1 MPVEADTA
9 PRAGASPTLAG
20 MDAGSEGVSVRVCEK
35 CGAKEA
41 PGSRFCAS
49 CGEYLGWD
57 GGAATLGGA
66 PLAGTV
72 PPPSAQDVTRS
83 LPLPPDAP
91 PPIFVAPPPVEV
103 PASNLAVR
111 PPDVSGGDHDVM
123 LAPGGTAVS
132 ELTLHNPSSVVDG
145 YTISAED
152 PPPWLI
158 VAPDE
163 AHLMP
168 GQTREVHITFGT
180 RPVEM
185 VVAQRF
191 SLTLTV
197 CSTADRTRSTEVAVA
212 ITVPPIGPRASI
224 DANPSLVRLDDAT
237 KGSFV
242 LRLDNR
248 MANYAQTFALK
259 GSDPEAA
266 VRFLF
271 SPQVVEVPPGQ
282 LVECEVGFIL
292 PPLAEGREIS
302 RQLSISAVNDEG
314 ALTANV
320 TVMQRSSPPREYQ
333 PVRIQLSPSRLSVIN
348 TDVADFDVT
357 IDNRAADGPAAL
369 ELSGRDPERRV
380 SFAFTPAHVTVPPAQ
395 AVTVRA
401 RARAVAPPPGESVTH
416 SFVVVA
422 SDGRQDVEAA
432 GDIELTSTPSPIATA
447 GLSVEPPVLNIGA
460 KRRGQFSVHVDNRRG
475 VSGLHVRLSGYA
487 EDGTAQLAFH
497 PAEMTVMPQSVGSAQ
512 LIVNSPSP
520 PVSQTHS
527 KRLHVTAT
535 DGERT
540 LEAAATLTQSKS
552 DRGPLAKRILVILG
566 AVFMGLGAITPWH
579 PTDTLAGYAQAW
591 EFSVSG
597 ARSDFML
604 LLLLAA
610 LMRLLVAAAAV
621 GMLFGLTGK
630 SGGLI
635 RRSAV
640 GAVIVTIAYLGIGL
654 VGGGGASEFVLGIGL
669 PLIWVGAVL
678 GYIGGVL
685 ARRGA

>member
-1 MPVEADTA
+1 MPVEADRGPGT
-9 PRAGASPTLAG
+9 GVSPTIAG
-20 MDAGSEGVSVRVCEK
+20 MDAGSEGVPVRVCEK
-35 CGAKEA
+35 CGAKEP

-57 GGAATLGGA
+57 ADAPTLSGAPSAATPVQGGAQS
-66 PLAGTV
+66 V
-72 PPPSAQDVTRS
+72 
-83 LPLPPDAP
+83 PLPPDAP
-91 PPIFVAPPPVEV
+91 PAIFVAPPPVEG

-111 PPDVSGGDHDVM
+111 PPEVSGGEHDVM

-132 ELTLHNPSSVVDG
+132 ELTLHNPSTVVDG
-145 YTISAED
+145 YTIFAED

-168 GQTREVHITFGT
+168 GQTREVHVTFGT

-191 SLTLTV
+191 NLTLTV
-197 CSTADRTRSTEVAVA
+197 CSTADRTRSTKVAIS

-224 DANPSLVRLDDAT
+224 AANPSLVRLDDST
-237 KGSFV
+237 RGSFI

-248 MANYAQTFALK
+248 MANYAQTSALK

-266 VRFLF
+266 VSFLF
-271 SPQVVEVPPGQ
+271 APQVVEVPPGQ
-282 LVECEVGFIL
+282 LVECEAAFIV
-292 PPLAEGREIS
+292 PALAEGREIT
-302 RQLSISAVNDEG
+302 RQLSISAVDDEG
-314 ALTANV
+314 ALTTNV

-357 IDNRAADGPAAL
+357 IDNRAGEGPAAL

-380 SFAFTPAHVTVPPAQ
+380 SFAFTPAQVTIPPAQ
-395 AVTVRA
+395 VVTVRA
-401 RARAVAPPPGESVTH
+401 RARAIAPPPGESVTH

-422 SDGRQDVEAA
+422 SDGVQDVEAA

-512 LIVNSPSP
+512 LTADSPSP
-520 PVSQTHS
+520 PASQTHS

-535 DGERT
+535 DGERA

-552 DRGPLAKRILVILG
+552 DRGPLAKRVLVILG
-566 AVFMGLGAITPWH
+566 AVFMGLGALAPWH
-579 PTDTLAGYAQAW
+579 VADTLGRLAQGW
-591 EFSVSG
+591 ELAASG
-597 ARSDFML
+597 FGSAFIPQL
-604 LLLLAA
+604 LLGA

-630 SGGLI
+630 AGGLI

-640 GAVIVTIAYLGIGL
+640 GAVIVTIAYVVIGL
-654 VGGGGASEFVLGIGL
+654 VGSSGDASELVLGVGL